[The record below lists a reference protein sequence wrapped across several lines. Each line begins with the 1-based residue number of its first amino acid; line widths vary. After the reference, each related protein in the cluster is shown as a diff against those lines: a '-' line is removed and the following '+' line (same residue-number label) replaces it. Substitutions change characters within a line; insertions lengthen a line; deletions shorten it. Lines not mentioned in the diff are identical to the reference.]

1 MSYVIIISVISIL
14 VFSVLLPENI
24 QLLFF
29 ERSNAN
35 NPPTEN

>member
-1 MSYVIIISVISIL
+1 MSYVVISVISIL
-14 VFSVLLPENI
+14 VSCVLLPENI

-29 ERSNAN
+29 ERNSPN